1 MFAWRVVAGVGLLL
15 AGATAGRTQTVTLA
29 EPLKAGDCFR
39 LRLEMKLAGEMRIQK
54 GGEIKSI
61 KLEAGASHEYPE
73 RVLAVGAGNAVE
85 KAARLYETAKATIT
99 VGGDRTERA
108 LRPERRLL
116 VAQRW
121 KDQLLVYSP
130 AGALYREELDL
141 TAQHFDTLALT
152 GVLPAKPV
160 AVGDTWKV
168 PSAVVQALCLFEG
181 LTEQAVT
188 GKLDSVKDGV
198 ATFSLTGTAAG
209 IDSGA
214 LVKTTIEATGRFDL
228 NAKRLTA
235 LDWKQKDD
243 RGQGPVSPATVVET
257 TTTVRRKVID
267 QPEGLSDVALVSVPD
282 KEPPSGLLLLD
293 YRDPKGRFALLH
305 GREWQVVAQTDEHL
319 VMRLMDRGD
328 FVAQLT
334 VTPWTAAEKGKHL
347 TPEDF
352 KKAMNE
358 TPGWKAE
365 AELQAGE
372 VPAEGGRWVYRYA
385 VQGQMDSGAVLQ
397 NFYLVA
403 GPGGEQ
409 VVLAF
414 TLTPKQVEKLGARD
428 LSVVASLEVPAAKK

>member
-15 AGATAGRTQTVTLA
+15 AGATAGRAQTYTLA

-39 LRLEMKLAGEMRIQK
+39 LQLEMKLAGEMRIHK
-54 GGEIKSI
+54 GDEIKSI
-61 KLEAGASHEYPE
+61 KLEAAASHDYPE
-73 RVLAVGAGNAVE
+73 RVLALGAGNAVE
-85 KAARLYETAKATIT
+85 KAARLYEAAKATIT
-99 VGGDRTERA
+99 VGTDRTERA

-121 KDQLLVYSP
+121 KDQLSVYSP
-130 AGALYREELDL
+130 AGALYRDELDL

-152 GVLPAKPV
+152 GVLPDKPV
-160 AVGDTWKV
+160 AVGDTWKL

-188 GKLDSVKDGV
+188 GKLDGVKDGV
-198 ATFSLTGTAAG
+198 ATFTLTGTAAG

-214 LVKTTIEATGRFDL
+214 LVKTTIEVTGRFDL

-257 TTTVRRKVID
+257 TTTVRRKVIE

-282 KEPPSGLLLLD
+282 KEPPAGLLLLD
-293 YRDPKGRFALLH
+293 YRDPKGRFSLLH

-347 TPEDF
+347 SGEEF

-365 AELQAGE
+365 TELQAGE

>member
-1 MFAWRVVAGVGLLL
+1 MFAWRTLGAVGLLL
-15 AGATAGRTQTVTLA
+15 AAAVAGRAQTYILA
-29 EPLKAGDCFR
+29 EPVKAGDCFR
-39 LRLEMKLAGEMRIQK
+39 VQLEMKLAGEMRIQK
-54 GGEIKSI
+54 ESQLKSI
-61 KLEAGASHEYPE
+61 KLEASASHDYPE
-73 RVLAVGAGNAVE
+73 RVLALGAGNAVE
-85 KAARLYETAKATIT
+85 KAARVYETAKAVIG
-99 VGGDRTERA
+99 VGGDRAERA

-130 AGALYREELDL
+130 AGALYRDELEL
-141 TAQHFDTLALT
+141 TSQHFDTLALT
-152 GVLPAKPV
+152 GVLPGKPV
-160 AVGDTWKV
+160 AVGDTWKL

-188 GKLDSVKDGV
+188 GKLESVKDGV
-198 ATFSLTGTAAG
+198 ATFALTGTASG

-214 LVKTTIEATGRFDL
+214 LVKTNVEATGRFDL
-228 NAKRLTA
+228 NAKRLVA

-243 RGQGPVSPATVVET
+243 RGQGPVSPASMVET
-257 TTTVRRKVID
+257 TTTVRRRLIE

-282 KEPPSGLLLLD
+282 KEPPAPLLNLD
-293 YRDPKGRFALLH
+293 YRDPKGRFSLLH
-305 GREWQVVAQTDEHL
+305 GREWQTVAQTDEHV

-334 VTPWTAAEKGKHL
+334 VTPWTAAEKGQHMS
-347 TPEDF
+347 PEDF

-358 TPGWKAE
+358 TPGWSAE
-365 AELQAGE
+365 TELQAGE
-372 VPAEGGRWVYRYA
+372 VPAEGGRWVYRYS
-385 VQGQMDSGAVLQ
+385 VQGQMDSGPVLQ

-428 LSVVASLEVPAAKK
+428 LSVVTSLEVPAAKK

>member
-1 MFAWRVVAGVGLLL
+1 MFAWRLVGAVGLLL
-15 AGATAGRTQTVTLA
+15 AAATAGRAQTVTLA
-29 EPLKAGDCFR
+29 EPVKAGDCFR
-39 LRLEMKLAGEMRIQK
+39 VQIEMRLAGEMRIQK
-54 GGEIKSI
+54 ESQLKTI
-61 KLEAGASHEYPE
+61 KLEARASHDYPE
-73 RVLAVGAGNAVE
+73 RVLALGAGNAVE
-85 KAARLYETAKATIT
+85 KAARVYETAKAVIG

-130 AGALYREELDL
+130 AGALYRDELEL
-141 TAQHFDTLALT
+141 TSQHFDSLALT
-152 GVLPAKPV
+152 GVLPGKPV

-188 GKLDSVKDGV
+188 GKLESVKDGV
-198 ATFSLTGTAAG
+198 AAFALTGTASG
-209 IDSGA
+209 IDGGA
-214 LVKTTIEATGRFDL
+214 LVKTTVEATGRFDL
-228 NAKRLTA
+228 NAKRLVA

-243 RGQGPVSPATVVET
+243 RGQGPVSPAAVVET
-257 TTTVRRKVID
+257 TTTVRRRLIE

-282 KEPPSGLLLLD
+282 KEPPAPLLNLD
-293 YRDPKGRFALLH
+293 YRDPKGRFSLLH
-305 GREWQVVAQTDEHL
+305 GREWQTVAQTDEHV

-334 VTPWTAAEKGKHL
+334 VTPWTAAEKGKHMA
-347 TPEDF
+347 PEDF

-358 TPGWKAE
+358 TPGWTAE
-365 AELQAGE
+365 TELQASE
-372 VPAEGGRWVYRYA
+372 VPAEGGRWVYRYS
-385 VQGQMDSGAVLQ
+385 VQGQMDSGPVLQ

-428 LSVVASLEVPAAKK
+428 LSVVTSLEVPAVKK